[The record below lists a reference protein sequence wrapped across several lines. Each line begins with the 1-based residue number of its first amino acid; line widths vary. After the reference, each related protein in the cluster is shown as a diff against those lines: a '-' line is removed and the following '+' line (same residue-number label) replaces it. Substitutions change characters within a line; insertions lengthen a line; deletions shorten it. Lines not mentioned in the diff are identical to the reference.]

1 MRGRV
6 NHDLTCIYL
15 PATDIQQLKL
25 NIPDEFFGK
34 MLFAEDREKLCT
46 LINLQNENGRLC
58 KWPTIKEILLEQEYQ
73 ITEGRKNNRRYAVI
87 TPLLE

>member
-6 NHDLTCIYL
+6 NQDLARLYL
-15 PATDIQQLKL
+15 PATGVQQLKL

-34 MLFAEDREKLCT
+34 MLFAEDREKLCN